1 VDLRTLHGAAVLVVG
16 DVMLD
21 EYLWGD
27 VSRVSPEAPVP
38 IVEIGRRTVAP
49 GGAGNAAAGVAALGG
64 RVHLIS
70 VVGDDPTA
78 ARLREALADHRVDG
92 VDLAVAPGR
101 VTTIKTRLIAR
112 GQHVVRM
119 DAEDRAPIGPAAE
132 ADLLSRVQAVTG
144 CIDAVILSDYAKG
157 VVSTALARGVIDHAR
172 SAGKPVIA
180 DPAGRDYRKYQGASM
195 ITPSVDDVEAAVGR
209 RMRTDADLLRAG
221 VELARLLPETDVLVT
236 RGSQGMWLMSQTA
249 VALDIP
255 ARARSVYDITG
266 AGDTVVATLAVAL
279 GRGVDRPAAVG
290 LANVAAGIVV
300 GKAGTASVSLDEI
313 ALEAA
318 ASSAPLDRGE
328 RCQNQ
333 PMSGNEEFSRVN
345 SHRSTTSPR
354 SSPNHR

>member
-1 VDLRTLHGAAVLVVG
+1 
-16 DVMLD
+16 
-21 EYLWGD
+21 
-27 VSRVSPEAPVP
+27 
-38 IVEIGRRTVAP
+38 
-49 GGAGNAAAGVAALGG
+49 
-64 RVHLIS
+64 
-70 VVGDDPTA
+70 
-78 ARLREALADHRVDG
+78 
-92 VDLAVAPGR
+92 
-101 VTTIKTRLIAR
+101 
-112 GQHVVRM
+112 
-119 DAEDRAPIGPAAE
+119 
-132 ADLLSRVQAVTG
+132 
-144 CIDAVILSDYAKG
+144 
-157 VVSTALARGVIDHAR
+157 
-172 SAGKPVIA
+172 
-180 DPAGRDYRKYQGASM
+180 M

-249 VALDIP
+249 VTLDIP

-279 GRGVDRPAAVG
+279 GRGVDRLAAVG

-318 ASSAPLDRGE
+318 ASSAPPDRGE

-333 PMSGNEEFSRVN
+333 PMSADQEFGRVN